1 MFTNKD
7 DERVG
12 EISNSSNTISKD
24 TSIEGNVQT
33 SGNLRVEGKILG
45 NIRAKSKVVLGSSA
59 KVEGKI
65 FAQNADI
72 EGTVKGTVQVE
83 GLLTLKSN
91 ANIKGDIHT
100 GKLVM
105 EAGAQFDGKCKMGA
119 FKNPTDLSTPAPE
132 KQPKEQVH
140 KPTAEKA
147 PDKVVKPTTLSNS

>member
-7 DERVG
+7 DERVS

-45 NIRAKSKVVLGSSA
+45 NIRAKSKVVLGTSA
-59 KVEGKI
+59 QVEGKI

-119 FKNPTDLSTPAPE
+119 FKNPSDLNTPKVEQKQKPSTKPLEAT
-132 KQPKEQVH
+132 KVA
-140 KPTAEKA
+140 KPT
-147 PDKVVKPTTLSNS
+147 LSSS

>member
-7 DERVG
+7 DERIS

-24 TSIEGNVQT
+24 TSIEGNVET
-33 SGNLRVEGKILG
+33 SGNLRVEGKIMG
-45 NIRAKSKVVLGSSA
+45 NIRAKSKVVLGASA
-59 KVEGKI
+59 KVDGKI

-83 GLLTLKSN
+83 GLLTLKAN

-119 FKNPTDLSTPAPE
+119 FKNPADLNAF
-132 KQPKEQVH
+132 K
-140 KPTAEKA
+140 AEKKEPAKPIASSPTKMDKA
-147 PDKVVKPTTLSNS
+147 PVSNPQ